1 MQWSWYQNM
10 VVSSGYVLVWYP
22 TITGSILTY
31 HRAKSAHGGRNL
43 MDTGHGGLTWK
54 SVSVILRRKSML
66 KHGWNKWSNSCNS
79 CLCIQMFPGLSMG
92 FVIGE
97 PANSLG
103 PYLNIF
109 FNFKQFGSLKGACL
123 EKHIGR
129 NGIQNHSKTLAHF
142 RSANL
147 CLPKRQSWTA
157 AGAPTVL
164 GFP

>member
-79 CLCIQMFPGLSMG
+79 CLCIQMFPGLSIG
-92 FVIGE
+92 FVTE
-97 PANSLG
+97 NTEHVALANSLG

-123 EKHIGR
+123 EKHR
-129 NGIQNHSKTLAHF
+129 QKRDPKSLK
-142 RSANL
+142 NL
-147 CLPKRQSWTA
+147 GPLLVCQLMPSQTA
-157 AGAPTVL
+157 KQGLL
-164 GFP
+164 GLRL